1 MLIAIFF
8 QEEEAF
14 TPRHRK
20 KGRSS
25 SAKQHRRKK
34 GVQAEDKRVCVRE
47 LVNLFQTE

>member
-1 MLIAIFF
+1 M

-14 TPRHRK
+14 VPKHKK

-34 GVQAEDKRVCVRE
+34 GVKAEDKRVCASSVI
-47 LVNLFQTE
+47 T